1 MTSTIKLAKVAAQT
15 IRQRTEAT
23 LTIKQQTEATLTIK
37 QQTDITVTI
46 TLTIKQ
52 APSLYPRIINLT
64 DTVTTTAVIMSSQ
77 VDMNTPRY

>member
-1 MTSTIKLAKVAAQT
+1 MTSTIKLAKDLVPTTGQPKG
-15 IRQRTEAT
+15 AT
-23 LTIKQQTEATLTIK
+23 LTIKQRTEATLTIK
-37 QQTDITVTI
+37 QQTDITITI